1 MAKPN
6 DIYKSYIGSQFLS
19 DMLGKPIKSIFIG
32 PQWAAYFGTNLQM
45 PFELRGQFAGIALAL
60 SQFAGLNKITADDVF
75 ILLKKDIWET
85 GEETPYKQ
93 MERFA
98 ESLVNHSDPFSV
110 RLNERMVFHKIEFDD
125 HAEDDVNPNESNHF
139 SIKLFLEC
147 NLEIGAKRIFEG
159 KKRATEHYYSI
170 NSAIKKIKERNDSDK
185 ARYEKYY
192 NLNPYNK
199 AKFDLVVDTSDLTIK
214 EVLNKLL
221 DFIE

>member
-1 MAKPN
+1 MKITIAGTPGSGKSTVGKLLADRLNYNYYDVGKLRRELAKKQGLTIEQLN
-6 DIYKSYIGSQFLS
+6 SLGEKDDWTDKKVDDSISK
-19 DMLGKPIKSIFIG
+19 LGKKQDNIVVVGRLAFHFI
-32 PQWAAYFGTNLQM
+32 P
-45 PFELRGQFAGIALAL
+45 
-60 SQFAGLNKITADDVF
+60 D
-75 ILLKKDIWET
+75 
-85 GEETPYKQ
+85 
-93 MERFA
+93 
-98 ESLVNHSDPFSV
+98 
-110 RLNERMVFHKIEFDD
+110 
-125 HAEDDVNPNESNHF
+125 

>member
-139 SIKLFLEC
+139 SIKLFLDPDDLYVDISFYFTGGQNDLPC
-147 NLEIGAKRIFEG
+147 IEIEFSKPFSALRFV
-159 KKRATEHYYSI
+159 SQLMLI
-170 NSAIKKIKERNDSDK
+170 NPLPTI
-185 ARYEKYY
+185 
-192 NLNPYNK
+192 
-199 AKFDLVVDTSDLTIK
+199 LVK
-214 EVLNKLL
+214 
-221 DFIE
+221 